1 MAVAVVVDVEAG
13 LAEED
18 SRADALRAA
27 MGVDGVLDELCGCL
41 TKAAAAGSRGTHS
54 LHSMHSLTRELP
66 RNILCF
72 FFCFVCF
79 FESTLG
85 ECGSTTQLLD

>member
-18 SRADALRAA
+18 SGADALRAA
-27 MGVDGVLDELCGCL
+27 MVVDGALDELCGCL
-41 TKAAAAGSRGTHS
+41 SKAAAAGSQGTHS
-54 LHSMHSLTRELP
+54 LHSMCSLTRELP

-72 FFCFVCF
+72 CFGFFCFF
-79 FESTLG
+79 LIYPW
-85 ECGSTTQLLD
+85 